1 MTITIDLS
9 VKNEFIKQLLQKYL
23 TKQAEIFLEFLNSQ
37 GLLDSDVEI
46 EELEKQESLLN
57 SEEDNKIVDLLRNI
71 R

>member
-1 MTITIDLS
+1 MPITIDLP
-9 VKNEFIKQLLQKYL
+9 VKDEFIKQLLQKYL

-46 EELEKQESLLN
+46 EELEDQESLLN
-57 SEEDNKIVDLLRNI
+57 TEEDEKIVDLLRNI